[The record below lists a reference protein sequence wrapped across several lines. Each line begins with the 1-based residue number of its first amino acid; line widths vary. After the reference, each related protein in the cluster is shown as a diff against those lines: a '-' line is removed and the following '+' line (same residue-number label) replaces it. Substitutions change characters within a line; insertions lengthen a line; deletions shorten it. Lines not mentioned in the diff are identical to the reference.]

1 MPIPWAASSGSG
13 VPDGAMAAS
22 SNSPYCTTVDT
33 ELLDPPEEPS
43 LVQQPTR
50 TSARSVCRSVP
61 HSDNLVNFGQVDV
74 VDILVSGNDLQDEFS
89 SRLSSALA
97 SNAVPQPLSSPILR
111 ARSAPPS
118 FSRFY
123 LCQFCRQTC
132 WKYWCNHYYSLHEHH
147 LGSRQSA
154 SIGLESSAPAVPDA
168 RVKGEEGTFPTGPP
182 TERELLYDA
191 ACASNFSEHWLGP
204 QGWVTRPAPGPL
216 PDLVEISKEG
226 NESMVQELFSKRKGR
241 GGGEE
246 SVPEGKRRRTEVVGQ
261 SETDKVMMAEECAVE
276 DEVWVEGEPN
286 EAEIRVQEKSVMG

>member
-1 MPIPWAASSGSG
+1 MPIPRAASSGSG

-74 VDILVSGNDLQDEFS
+74 VDIPVSGNDLQDEFS
-89 SRLSSALA
+89 TRYYVLAL
-97 SNAVPQPLSSPILR
+97 
-111 ARSAPPS
+111 
-118 FSRFY
+118 
-123 LCQFCRQTC
+123 
-132 WKYWCNHYYSLHEHH
+132 HH
-147 LGSRQSA
+147 QVFLAFIYANFVVKLAGSTA

-182 TERELLYDA
+182 TELELLYDA

-276 DEVWVEGEPN
+276 DEDVGATWVEGEPN